1 VGEKTLKKATFC
13 IRYKFYKQE
22 LKKGGCDGIICERNG
37 YIIFSIWLLC
47 MGQLKTKR
55 QYGAWKL

>member
-1 VGEKTLKKATFC
+1 MKVGEKTLRKATFC

-47 MGQLKTKR
+47 MGQL
-55 QYGAWKL
+55 